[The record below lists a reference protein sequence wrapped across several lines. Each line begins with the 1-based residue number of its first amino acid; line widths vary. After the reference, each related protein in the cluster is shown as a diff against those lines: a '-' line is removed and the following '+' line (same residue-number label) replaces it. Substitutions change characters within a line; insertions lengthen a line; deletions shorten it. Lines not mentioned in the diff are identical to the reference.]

1 MRLNYW
7 DYMGPGHIGVLKCV
21 QAFDRTMSLIHCPLG
36 DDYFNVMSTML
47 TRDPSF
53 TPVCS
58 SIVDRHVLAAGSR
71 SKVVSTIVRKDRE
84 DTPDL
89 IVVTPTCTS
98 SILQED
104 IHNYV
109 ERAQAQTDAEVIY
122 AEVSHYRHSEAQ
134 AQDMMLH
141 QITRR
146 SLMRHGSNQV
156 EKTPRPSVN
165 LIGVVD
171 LGFHNRDDAREF
183 RRLLAGL
190 GLEVNLVY
198 PRSARPDATPLLHAW
213 VNVAPY
219 RELGFLTVEYLRSA
233 WGMPY
238 VDVAPIGLGGIRE
251 FVLRLREALNQ
262 HVQSQLQPHDP
273 VAPLPPRTTLA
284 STDHFDALLGPQWKD
299 YLAYGDQTLSQAG
312 WFARSIDCQNLLGK
326 RAVVFADAT
335 HAASITRVLA
345 GELGIKVVCAGTYSK
360 HDAMW
365 FRDRVAGYAAEV
377 LVTHD
382 HTEVG
387 HTVSRL
393 KPDAIFGSQMER
405 HIGKRLAIPCGVIS
419 APCHIQDHPL
429 GFRPFIG
436 YEGANQV
443 LDLVYNTFRLG
454 MEDHMLEM
462 FGGHDTESQ
471 SPEGG
476 EATTATGSDVGWA
489 PDAEEELRRAVPG
502 FVRGRARA
510 FTDAY
515 AASHGHHVVTVDVL
529 YDAMEAHGRGG

>member
-21 QAFDRTMSLIHCPLG
+21 QSFERTMSIIHCPLG

-71 SKVVSTIVRKDRE
+71 SKVVSTIVRKGRE
-84 DTPDL
+84 DTPEL

-109 ERAQAQTDAEVIY
+109 QRAQAQTDAEVIY

-141 QITRR
+141 QVTRR
-146 SLMRHGSNQV
+146 SLERAGGAAAV
-156 EKTPRPSVN
+156 RPTRRPSVN

-190 GLEVNLVY
+190 GIEVNQVY
-198 PRSARPDATPLLHAW
+198 PRSSRPDAAPLLDAW

-251 FVLRLREALNQ
+251 FVLRLREALNG
-262 HVQSQLQPHDP
+262 HVQAALGP
-273 VAPLPPRTTLA
+273 ARTAVRRGLEG
-284 STDHFDALLGPQWKD
+284 DHFDALLGGQWKD
-299 YLAYGDQTLSQAG
+299 YLSYGAHTLSQAG

-335 HAASITRVLA
+335 HAACMTRVLA

-360 HDAMW
+360 HDAAW
-365 FRDRVAGYAAEV
+365 FRERVGGYAAEV

-387 HTVSRL
+387 QAISRL

-429 GFRPFIG
+429 GFRPFVG

-454 MEDHMLEM
+454 MEDHMLEL
-462 FGGHDTESQ
+462 FGGHDTEDAARPEAGAPSDGPRW
-471 SPEGG
+471 SPE
-476 EATTATGSDVGWA
+476 
-489 PDAEEELRRAVPG
+489 AEEELRRAVPG

-515 AASHGHHVVTVDVL
+515 ALGRGQGVVTVDVL
-529 YDAMEAHGRGG
+529 YDAMEEHGRGR